1 MRNFYAFL
9 CCLLLTSCGTF
20 NIQVQMA
27 PKATTTPQN
36 VASTS
41 MPAEKASIE
50 PTSLAT
56 PTQEPTA
63 TATTIAQITPT
74 YIDLQDGQPVTLTT
88 IQMINSNRGW
98 AVEATGHL
106 VRTGDGGISW
116 KNVTPFQAS
125 FDRHGLFVLNTDT
138 VWAVPAHPNV
148 NNVVWRTQ
156 DGGATWEA
164 SKALSLREGTY
175 KPLSLQFPDAQ
186 HGWLLLLVQDESLD
200 TRVLLYKSDDSGEN
214 WVQVKNLDSSD
225 MQYYLPDSN
234 SSMVFFDG
242 QTGWLGGWW
251 SKTKPNEWLVLTTSD
266 GGSTWTTQALQLPGQ
281 NNLNCSGHPIAD
293 IAPGSM
299 AVEIY
304 CTQTN
309 DPAFKYHRLFYVS
322 RTGPRDWRSW
332 KLSGTFIRV
341 AFSEEDEGL
350 MMIEPGKGSL
360 NEIHR
365 TLDNGKKWT
374 RLTVVSWKDGQFSFL
389 HSGVGLGLVSNGS
402 EVALVRTEDGGL
414 KWTQIKPI
422 ILN

>member
-1 MRNFYAFL
+1 MRYSYAFL
-9 CCLLLTSCGTF
+9 CCLLLTGCGTF
-20 NIQVQMA
+20 NIQVQVE
-27 PKATTTPQN
+27 PKATTPAQS
-36 VASTS
+36 VVSTS
-41 MPAEKASIE
+41 VPTVKASLE
-50 PTSLAT
+50 PTSIST
-56 PTQEPTA
+56 PTQEQISTA
-63 TATTIAQITPT
+63 TSIAQITPA
-74 YIDLQDGQPVTLTT
+74 YINLQPGQQVTLTT
-88 IQMINSNRGW
+88 IQMINSSRGW
-98 AVEATGHL
+98 GVEATGHL
-106 VRTGDGGISW
+106 IRTDDGGTSW

-125 FDRHGLFVLNTDT
+125 FDQHGLFVLNTDS
-138 VWAVPAHPNV
+138 VWAVPVHPNV

-164 SKALSLREGTY
+164 SKALSLSEGTY

-186 HGWLLLLVQDESLD
+186 HGWLLLLVQDESMD
-200 TRVLLYKSDDSGEN
+200 NRVLLYKSDDSGEN
-214 WVQVKNLDSSD
+214 WAQVQSLDTSD

-266 GGSTWTTQALQLPGQ
+266 GGSTWTTQALPLPGQ
-281 NNLNCSGHPIAD
+281 NNLNCGGHPIAD
-293 IAPGSM
+293 MAPGSM
-299 AVEIY
+299 AVEIS

-309 DPAFKYHRLFYVS
+309 DPAFKYHRLFYLC
-322 RTGPRDWRSW
+322 RFGPHDWRSW
-332 KLSGTFIRV
+332 KLTGTFIRV
-341 AFSEEDEGL
+341 AFTEEDEGF
-350 MMIEPGKGSL
+350 MMIGPGKGSL

-389 HSGVGLGLVSNGS
+389 HNGVGLGIVSNGS

-422 ILN
+422 VAN